1 MKKLILCTFVFLAS
15 LSINAQAVASKEQK
29 TELTDAQ
36 KQEIEKINLAWEQE
50 IQKIK
55 KDASLSAT
63 EREVAINKSNETNQE
78 LINKISGKSAD
89 ATSPS
94 SPEPS
99 KANINRSRA
108 TIKSK

>member
-1 MKKLILCTFVFLAS
+1 MKKLILCTLVFLAS
-15 LSINAQAVASKEQK
+15 LPINAQEVAFKEQK
-29 TELTDAQ
+29 TELTDVQ
-36 KQEIEKINLAWEQE
+36 KQEIEKINLSWDQE

-55 KDASLSAT
+55 KDASLSPT
-63 EREVAINKSNETNQE
+63 EREAAINKSNETNQE
-78 LINKISGKSAD
+78 LINKISGKSGD

-99 KANINRSRA
+99 KAKINRSRS